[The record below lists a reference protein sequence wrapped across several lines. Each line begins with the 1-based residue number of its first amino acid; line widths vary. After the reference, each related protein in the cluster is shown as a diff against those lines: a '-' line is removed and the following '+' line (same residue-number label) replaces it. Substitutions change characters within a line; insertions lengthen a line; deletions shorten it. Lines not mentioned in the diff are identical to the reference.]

1 MLEKWVHDPI
11 FGESDHPK
19 GPDDFGPS
27 RMGCFC
33 LAPEELVALGSAL
46 EGPGALGCAF
56 EGS

>member
-1 MLEKWVHDPI
+1 MTPI